1 MLSRTN
7 TKQINDFVRKV
18 IEPAKR
24 EVDAA
29 APYSFDFEPVKDG
42 RKIIAFKFTPLHY
55 PQRENEDAEV
65 RDLQRN
71 CLSLWDIRDRHVRD
85 YLKNSIGFTEV
96 EIKNNIEVF
105 RRASELLPDLLSE
118 LALLKGKAE
127 TRTIPK
133 DGLFAP

>member
-1 MLSRTN
+1 MPKCVTYN
-7 TKQINDFVRKV
+7 
-18 IEPAKR
+18 
-24 EVDAA
+24 
-29 APYSFDFEPVKDG
+29 G
-42 RKIIAFKFTPLHY
+42 
-55 PQRENEDAEV
+55 
-65 RDLQRN
+65 N
-71 CLSLWDIRDRHVRD
+71 CLPLLGFPGPPFRD